1 MNWNGEAS
9 PRQECCAF
17 LRSPFVP
24 LPDPLPLNP
33 KSLSD
38 ELNQYDNDNRGR
50 EALPRLGVE
59 KAAAPT
65 APNRPQLGFP
75 CARCSHLLPSLL
87 PSFLPFLPPSLPPP
101 PRGHAARCGAVTGA
115 GVPGPG
121 AAPTAP
127 SRGAQRIHQ
136 RWRARAERSCV
147 NLQPLSRLR
156 RRWRLYIIF
165 ILLPVEQFQ
174 KYLQGKWMSPSVP
187 GLINVPLSEG
197 FHR

>member
-17 LRSPFVP
+17 LRSPFAP
-24 LPDPLPLNP
+24 LPDPLQLKP

-50 EALPRLGVE
+50 AALLRLGVE
-59 KAAAPT
+59 KAAAPI
-65 APNRPQLGFP
+65 APNRPQLGSL
-75 CARCSHLLPSLL
+75 CARCSHL
-87 PSFLPFLPPSLPPP
+87 PPSPPFPPP
-101 PRGHAARCGAVTGA
+101 SRGHAARCGAVTGA

-127 SRGAQRIHQ
+127 SRGAQGIHQ

-156 RRWRLYIIF
+156 RSWRLYIIF

-187 GLINVPLSEG
+187 ELINVPLSEG